1 MIAKYQFLKGK
12 LYILPA
18 SSGPDVIRAG
28 CVALLLIVSTSGHT
42 QDFPDKPMKLVVPFA
57 AGAAADMVGRL
68 ISGKLSDAWKQQV
81 VVDNRGGAGTVI
93 GTDLVAKSP
102 PDGHSL
108 LLVTPTFIINA
119 TGIRKLPYDSVK
131 DFAPITLFASTPLV
145 MVVHPSLPVKSVKE
159 LMALATARPGSI
171 NYASAGN
178 GSPTHLGME
187 IFRLSGARM
196 THIPYKGAA
205 PALTDVLGGQVPLML
220 TSIIAAQQHIKVGR
234 VRALAVTT
242 SKRSPVLPDV
252 PTVAE
257 TVPGYEVINWWGVV
271 APGGTPAPIVDRLHA
286 EMARMLREADVRE
299 RLAREGAEPVGNRPA
314 EFAEFIRKDIAKWTR
329 VVKETGATVD

>member
-1 MIAKYQFLKGK
+1 MKKLTLSNGFRVGIAALS
-12 LYILPA
+12 IM
-18 SSGPDVIRAG
+18 SGNNAH
-28 CVALLLIVSTSGHT
+28 A
-42 QDFPDKPMKLVVPFA
+42 QDYPEKPMKLVVPFA

-68 ISGKLSDAWKQQV
+68 IAGKLGDAWKQQV

-102 PDGHSL
+102 PDGYNL

-119 TGIRKLPYDSVK
+119 TGIRKLPYDSIR
-131 DFAPITLFASTPLV
+131 DFAPVTLFASTPLV

-159 LMALATARPGSI
+159 LMTLATARPGTI

-196 THIPYKGAA
+196 SHIPYKGAA

-220 TSIIAAQQHIKVGR
+220 TSIIAAQPHIKVGR

-242 SKRSPVLPDV
+242 AKRSAVLPDV
-252 PTVAE
+252 PAVGE
-257 TVPGYEVINWWGVV
+257 TVPGYEVLNWWGIVV
-271 APGGTPAPIVDRLHA
+271 PGGTPAAIVDRLHA
-286 EMARMLREADVRE
+286 EMARSLREPDVRE
-299 RLAREGAEPVGNRPA
+299 RLAREGAEPVGSKPA
-314 EFAEFIRKDIAKWTR
+314 EFADFIRRDIAKWTR